1 MSETSKRSNRRRRR
15 PRRQSK
21 PKNKAAQAAE
31 HTVDGAPAQANKS
44 SNSRRNRR
52 SGRRRKPQTGGGK
65 VVRGNSDLVYQQ
77 HNVADLDISPIDKN
91 IFIYT
96 YTLRPQS
103 LLDNYQVGPGV
114 VENMEFEDAHSTKNQ
129 IDQD

>member
-1 MSETSKRSNRRRRR
+1 MTETPKKNNRRRRR

-21 PKNKAAQAAE
+21 PKNKAAQATEQSADN
-31 HTVDGAPAQANKS
+31 TPAKAS
-44 SNSRRNRR
+44 SENRRNRR
-52 SGRRRKPQTGGGK
+52 SGRRRKPNRGK
-65 VVRGNSDLVYQQ
+65 QKAARGNSELVYQQ
-77 HNVADLDISPIDKN
+77 HNQADLDVSPINKD

-114 VENMEFEDAHSTKNQ
+114 VENMEFENQ
-129 IDQD
+129 DSSGDLIG